1 MKRSLYL
8 DNLKFIL
15 IFFVVLGHFANLNRN
30 IPVFGMINNVIYSF
44 HMPLFIFISGYLS
57 KNINCHRKK
66 EFDQV
71 LYTYFVFEILNF
83 IFTKLTSIGY
93 GGIHIF
99 TPTGQNWYL
108 LGLFFW
114 RLFLPYCYLFKKTTS
129 FIITVIF
136 ALSVGFYDDFNTFLG
151 LYRIIYFMPFFV
163 LGSYCNDLNLLINKY
178 IRFRSLFIFLLF
190 VSLIIISILSLYNIE
205 FSKAIAYAFTPFKG
219 YNSQSNFELLLRFF
233 LRIIGFFTSIIIIF
247 FFLFIIPKKKTFY
260 THFGKHTL
268 NVFLLHMF
276 IVLPI
281 NLFFEKFNFD
291 ISFMVLSSIISSA
304 LITIALSSNFIHR
317 IMAPLTH
324 AINLTTITKLKIQ
337 RTFN

>member
-1 MKRSLYL
+1 MERNLYL
-8 DNLKFIL
+8 DNLKFVL

-30 IPVFGMINNVIYSF
+30 IPIFGVLNNIIYSF
-44 HMPLFIFISGYLS
+44 HMPLFIFVSGYLS
-57 KNINCHRKK
+57 KKVVRQRKK
-66 EFDQV
+66 EIDQV
-71 LYTYFVFEILNF
+71 LYSYFIFEILNL

-114 RLFLPYCYLFKKTTS
+114 RLFLPYCFLFKKNTS
-129 FIITVIF
+129 FIITVIL

-163 LGSYCNDLNLLINKY
+163 LGSYCNDINLLKNKY
-178 IRFRSLFIFLLF
+178 NRFRSLFILLLF
-190 VSLIIISILSLYNIE
+190 VSFIFITILSLYNIE

-233 LRIIGFFTSIIIIF
+233 LRIIGFITSILIIF
-247 FFLFIIPKKKTFY
+247 LFLFIIPEKKTFF
-260 THFGKHTL
+260 THFGEHTL

-281 NLFFEKFNFD
+281 NLFFVKFNLDLF
-291 ISFMVLSSIISSA
+291 FMVLTSILTSA
-304 LITIALSSNFIHR
+304 LITVTLSSNFIHR

-324 AINLTTITKLKIQ
+324 AIPLSTINKLKVQ